1 MRRYQEMDDLKQII
15 AQNIIEL
22 RRAKQLTQ
30 AELAEKLNYTDKA
43 VSKWE
48 RGESL
53 PDIVVLKQIADLFG
67 VSIDYLLQAEH
78 TKEECKAQNADK
90 YKKRNR
96 FIITLLA
103 TMLVWLI
110 ATIIFVC
117 FGIFDK
123 YLWTI
128 FVYALPITM
137 IVLLVFNSIWGK
149 PRWNYLFISLLMWST
164 LVSVYLTFMEPNVWL
179 IFIIGIPAQ
188 IIIILWSGIKI
199 EKPKKKET

>member
-1 MRRYQEMDDLKQII
+1 MDDLKQII

>member
-1 MRRYQEMDDLKQII
+1 MDDLKQII

-67 VSIDYLLQAEH
+67 VNIDYLLQAEH